1 MMTEKGKRAAYTLE
15 FKLEAVRL
23 VQGGQSESVT
33 AKVLDITEGDAGQL
47 GAPRRQRRAYR
58 GWHQAGECRANGACA
73 AEGGTGAGQDG
84 ARYLKKPPSRV
95 AASPMP
101 RNKRCVH

>member
-33 AKVLDITEGDAGQL
+33 AKVLDIPKATL
-47 GAPRRQRRAYR
+47 GNWDWIVNA
-58 GWHQAGECRANGACA
+58 
-73 AEGGTGAGQDG
+73 
-84 ARYLKKPPSRV
+84 LMK
-95 AASPMP
+95 
-101 RNKRCVH
+101 